1 MNVDLNHWDVSSVTS
16 LRGTFYGAKINF
28 PLGNWDVAGVV
39 VVTNMANMLD
49 KVAALD
55 SCNKKRIVRAW
66 ASSAAFKNTAYGT
79 AWAAEKC
86 PPLNDATFKQASWGT
101 FCVRDPR
108 GLK

>member
-16 LRGTFYGAKINF
+16 LRDTFY
-28 PLGNWDVAGVV
+28 
-39 VVTNMANMLD
+39 
-49 KVAALD
+49 KVDALD
-55 SCNKKRIVRAW
+55 SCNKNRIVRAW